1 MAKAKAKVIK
11 KASPSKVPAGYRVI
25 GRAASWDMDK
35 HPVLEGE
42 RGKTKEVTFTDK
54 ETGEERTI
62 NTMIVQDEE
71 LGAVVVWES
80 GMLRDFFDQTDEGDV
95 VRIEYLGIDK
105 KKPKK
110 GHNPAKLFHCL
121 VKD

>member
-11 KASPSKVPAGYRVI
+11 RAAPSKVPAGYRVI
-25 GRAASWDMDK
+25 GRAASWDMEK
-35 HPVLEGE
+35 NPVIEGV
-42 RGKTKEVTFTDK
+42 RGKIKEVTFNDK

-80 GMLRDFFDQTDEGDV
+80 GMLRDFFDQTEEGDT
-95 VRIEYLGIDK
+95 VRIEYLGTEK
-105 KKPKK
+105 KAAKK
-110 GHNPAKLFHCL
+110 GHNPAKLFNCL